1 MKAVYLFLV
10 EALFGKYLGIQVFIA
25 PITMFYLIRS
35 DSIMKAGTSLLGF
48 RIHYLPLL
56 VFLIMLVFMLF
67 MMVKLRLLQGGTYQ
81 DYIDSVIELNI
92 SMLGLIIIALIT
104 YAVSSFLAYF
114 YGIKGTVKD
123 SMYLL
128 FKLYTSLLILYHYL
142 LNHLLTAFCPTQ
154 LGRRRAIRY
163 IKAWGLKHKYMMLR
177 YLVFLSLVVM
187 AMARLYILLIHYA
200 LAPILTGLKEYT
212 GINLRFSLV
221 QFYGLQDV
229 FFNVAVLFVA
239 FMISNLMIYPLVYGG
254 EYLINK
260 YLPFKAITGIDNAQA
275 TQ

>member
-1 MKAVYLFLV
+1 
-10 EALFGKYLGIQVFIA
+10 
-25 PITMFYLIRS
+25 
-35 DSIMKAGTSLLGF
+35 
-48 RIHYLPLL
+48 
-56 VFLIMLVFMLF
+56 
-67 MMVKLRLLQGGTYQ
+67 
-81 DYIDSVIELNI
+81 
-92 SMLGLIIIALIT
+92 MLGLIIIALIT